1 MHSFVKNI
9 KNKKI
14 SSREIILVSLIFAIF
29 AFIVFSI
36 PNVFANI
43 GNAESIQLN
52 FESFVAGLQQTVLDN
67 LQKAYDSFFG
77 ADKVEVDI
85 GNSIKNAV
93 LLIAEAMVVIFTLVR
108 IAQEG
113 IKAEHVG
120 AEFVEKIAINAVIA
134 MMVVASINPLMDGLE
149 GMGNILIDAAVQ
161 SGEESRGSSYSD
173 IDGVSGADPSSGGV
187 NINSGDLAKALATK
201 EMRLEGLDELVGGGS
216 SDDGENTGMSDNN
229 IDYYKEQLIQS
240 TINVLQYVVWFPM
253 LVCIFLMFS
262 AFFEVKIRY
271 IFAAIAAAA
280 IAHEGTRG
288 TGVRYFKKYLACW
301 VKIAI
306 YFVIAILAQKT
317 FIAFYEKGV
326 SATSVNGINI
336 NLMFAIVTNM
346 IAAMAMMQSSGLG
359 DEIVGV

>member
-1 MHSFVKNI
+1 MVKD
-9 KNKKI
+9 KKF
-14 SSREIILVSLIFAIF
+14 STKEIALVSLIFVVF
-29 AFIVFSI
+29 ALVVFSM
-36 PNVFANI
+36 PTVFANI

-52 FESFVAGLQQTVLDN
+52 FESFVAGLKQTVLEN
-67 LQKAYDSFFG
+67 LQKAYDAFFG
-77 ADKVEVDI
+77 SD
-85 GNSIKNAV
+85 AV
-93 LLIAEAMVVIFTLVR
+93 QIDMGSKLETAILVVAQAMVVIFTLVR
-108 IAQEG
+108 VAQEG

-120 AEFVEKIAINAVIA
+120 VEFVEKIAINAVIA
-134 MMVVASINPLMDGLE
+134 MLVVASVNPLMDGLQ
-149 GMGNILIDAAVQ
+149 GMGGILIEAAI
-161 SGEESRGSSYSD
+161 EPDEEDDESRGKTQK
-173 IDGVSGADPSSGGV
+173 IIEETV
-187 NINSGDLAKALATK
+187 NSGDLAKALATK
-201 EMRLEGLDELVGGGS
+201 EMRLEGLDELVGEGS
-216 SDDGENTGMSDNN
+216 SDDGENAGMSDNN

-240 TINVLQYVVWFPM
+240 TVNTLQYVVWFPM
-253 LVCIFLMFS
+253 LVCMFLIFS

-336 NLMFAIVTNM
+336 YLMFAIVTNM
-346 IAAMAMMQSSGLG
+346 VAAMAMMQSSGLG

>member
-1 MHSFVKNI
+1 MAKDR
-9 KNKKI
+9 KI
-14 SSREIILVSLIFAIF
+14 SKKEIILVSLIFAVF
-29 AFIVFSI
+29 TLIVFSI
-36 PNVFANI
+36 PNVLANI

-52 FESFVAGLQQTVLDN
+52 FESFVAGLKQTVLEN
-67 LQKAYDSFFG
+67 LQKAYDAFFG
-77 ADKVEVDI
+77 RGAVKIDM
-85 GNSIKNAV
+85 GNKLETAV
-93 LLIAEAMVVIFTLVR
+93 LVVAQAMVVIFTLVR
-108 IAQEG
+108 VAQEG

-120 AEFVEKIAINAVIA
+120 VEFVEKIAINAVIA
-134 MMVVASINPLMDGLE
+134 MLVVASVNPLMDGLE
-149 GMGNILIDAAVQ
+149 GMGGILIEAAIEPDEEDEEGRSKTQKAIEDAVK
-161 SGEESRGSSYSD
+161 
-173 IDGVSGADPSSGGV
+173 
-187 NINSGDLAKALATK
+187 SGDLAKALATK
-201 EMRLEGLDELVGGGS
+201 EMRLEGLDELVGEGS
-216 SDDGENTGMSDNN
+216 SDDGENTGVSDNN

-240 TINVLQYVVWFPM
+240 TVNTLQYVVWFPM
-253 LVCIFLMFS
+253 LVCMFLIFS

-288 TGVRYFKKYLACW
+288 TGVRYFKKYFACW

-336 NLMFAIVTNM
+336 YLMFAIVTNM
-346 IAAMAMMQSSGLG
+346 VAAMAMMQSSGLG

>member
-1 MHSFVKNI
+1 MTKYR
-9 KNKKI
+9 KI
-14 SSREIILVSLIFAIF
+14 SKKEIFLVSLIFAVF
-29 AFIVFSI
+29 ALIVFSI
-36 PNVFANI
+36 PSVLANI

-52 FESFVAGLQQTVLDN
+52 FESFVAGLKQTVLEN
-67 LQKAYDSFFG
+67 LQKAYSAFFG
-77 ADKVEVDI
+77 RDA
-85 GNSIKNAV
+85 IKIDVGSKLETAV
-93 LLIAEAMVVIFTLVR
+93 LVVAQAMVVIFTLVR
-108 IAQEG
+108 VAQEG

-134 MMVVASINPLMDGLE
+134 MMVVASVNPLMNGLE
-149 GMGNILIDAAVQ
+149 GMGNILIEAAV
-161 SGEESRGSSYSD
+161 EPDEEDDESRSKTQK
-173 IDGVSGADPSSGGV
+173 IIEETV
-187 NINSGDLAKALATK
+187 NSGDLAKALATK
-201 EMRLEGLDELVGGGS
+201 EMRLEGLDELVGEGS
-216 SDDGENTGMSDNN
+216 SDDGENTGVSDNN

-240 TINVLQYVVWFPM
+240 TVNTLQYVVWFPM
-253 LVCIFLMFS
+253 LVCMFLIFS

-336 NLMFAIVTNM
+336 YLMFAIVTNM
-346 IAAMAMMQSSGLG
+346 VAAMAMMQSSGLG